1 MWGTF
6 FYPQLVF
13 YLPNIPY
20 LCCLMI
26 KIPVDT
32 TNNPEINVWITSDTH
47 YSHKNIC
54 RGVTAWRT
62 KEGEIPVSQTRDFA
76 TIEKMNS
83 SIVNNINEVVGQD
96 DMLIHLGDWSFGGFE
111 QIREFWDR
119 IICKNVH
126 LVLGNHD
133 HHIENNRDGS
143 QGLFKSVS
151 HYNTL
156 EIGQFKFRLMHY
168 PISSWDGLGKGVMHL
183 HGHCHLPN
191 NLKLSKGQRMDVGMD
206 GHTEFRPYNVYR
218 EVVPLLRNR
227 PKVSEIGEYDHH
239 LDELQNKDK
248 G

>member
-1 MWGTF
+1 
-6 FYPQLVF
+6 
-13 YLPNIPY
+13 
-20 LCCLMI
+20 MI
-26 KIPVDT
+26 KVPVDT
-32 TNNPEINVWITSDTH
+32 KNIPEVNVWITSDTH

-54 RGVTAWRT
+54 RGVTNWRT
-62 KEGEIPVSQTRDFA
+62 ASGEIPVSQTRDFS
-76 TIEKMNS
+76 TREKMNS
-83 SIVNNINEVVGQD
+83 TIINNINEVVGQD
-96 DMLIHLGDWSFGGFE
+96 DMLIHLGDWSFGGHE

-119 IICKNVH
+119 IICKNIH

-133 HHIENNRDGS
+133 HHIENNRDGC

-156 EIGQFKFRLMHY
+156 EMGQFKFRLMHY

-206 GHTEFRPYNVYR
+206 GHLEFRPYNVYR
-218 EVVPLLRNR
+218 EIVPLLRNR

-239 LDELQNKDK
+239 LDNIQNKDN

>member
-1 MWGTF
+1 
-6 FYPQLVF
+6 
-13 YLPNIPY
+13 
-20 LCCLMI
+20 MI

-32 TNNPEINVWITSDTH
+32 KNNPEVNVWITSDTH

-83 SIVNNINEVVGQD
+83 TIVNNINEVVGQD

-119 IICKNVH
+119 IICKNIH

-227 PKVSEIGEYDHH
+227 PKVSEIGDYDHH

>member
-1 MWGTF
+1 
-6 FYPQLVF
+6 
-13 YLPNIPY
+13 
-20 LCCLMI
+20 MI

-32 TNNPEINVWITSDTH
+32 KNIPEVNVWITSDTH

-119 IICKNVH
+119 IICKNIH

-227 PKVSEIGEYDHH
+227 PKVSEIGDYDHH

>member
-1 MWGTF
+1 
-6 FYPQLVF
+6 
-13 YLPNIPY
+13 
-20 LCCLMI
+20 MI

-32 TNNPEINVWITSDTH
+32 TNNPEINDWITSDTH

-83 SIVNNINEVVGQD
+83 TIVNNINEVVGQD

-111 QIREFWDR
+111 QVREFWDR
-119 IICKNVH
+119 IICKNIH

-151 HYNTL
+151 HYNTV

-227 PKVSEIGEYDHH
+227 PKVSEIGDYDHH

>member
-1 MWGTF
+1 
-6 FYPQLVF
+6 
-13 YLPNIPY
+13 
-20 LCCLMI
+20 MI
-26 KIPVDT
+26 KVPVNT
-32 TNNPEINVWITSDTH
+32 KNSPEVNVWITSDTH

-83 SIVNNINEVVGQD
+83 TIVNNINEVVGQD

-119 IICKNVH
+119 IICKNIH

-227 PKVSEIGEYDHH
+227 PKVSEIGDYDHH

>member
-1 MWGTF
+1 
-6 FYPQLVF
+6 
-13 YLPNIPY
+13 
-20 LCCLMI
+20 MI

-111 QIREFWDR
+111 QVREFWDR
-119 IICKNVH
+119 IICKNIH

-218 EVVPLLRNR
+218 EVVTLLRNR

-239 LDELQNKDK
+239 LAELQNKDK